1 MINYGLGCSMLPK
14 ICIYLNLISFSE
26 GAGIFIVVVTVL
38 FPFSFFKKR
47 TKKPGYSGIEALW

>member
-1 MINYGLGCSMLPK
+1 MLPK